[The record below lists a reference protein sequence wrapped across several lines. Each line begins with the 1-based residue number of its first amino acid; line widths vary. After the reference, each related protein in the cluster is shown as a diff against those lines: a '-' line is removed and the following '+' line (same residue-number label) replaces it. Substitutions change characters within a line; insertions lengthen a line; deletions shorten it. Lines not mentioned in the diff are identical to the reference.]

1 MTAKQRQAIKDA
13 VKKQLGAMKP
23 AEIRKLAKRTKP
35 AKRRAR

>member
-13 VKKQLGAMKP
+13 VKAQLRTMKP
-23 AEIRKLAKRTKP
+23 AEIRKPAKRSKP